1 MADSEAYF
9 KIMNYIERNPLAT
22 LSTVNDDGTPH
33 GAVVYIC
40 ALSNQT
46 VCFITKN
53 LTQKY
58 VNVTE
63 RPAVSLTIGNDAESS
78 TLQLTGQASVVD
90 NPELMETIL
99 KKITQVHAR
108 MAEWLPPLAKLRAGN
123 YAIIAVK
130 VTRAR
135 LGEFKGLDIGS
146 RHIFT
151 EI

>member
-1 MADSEAYF
+1 MSDSEAYF
-9 KIMNYIERNPLAT
+9 KIMNYIEQNPLAT

-33 GAVVYIC
+33 GAIVYIC

-46 VCFITKN
+46 VCFVTKN

-58 VNVTE
+58 INATE
-63 RPAVSLTIGNDAESS
+63 RPTVCLTIGNDKDSS

-90 NPELMETIL
+90 NPELMDTVL

-123 YAIIAVK
+123 YAIVAVK
-130 VTRAR
+130 ITHAR
-135 LGEFKGLDIGS
+135 LGEYKGLDIGS
-146 RHIFT
+146 EDIFT

>member
-9 KIMNYIERNPLAT
+9 KIVNYIEQHPLAT

-58 VNVTE
+58 INITE
-63 RPAVSLTIGNDAESS
+63 RPAVSITIGDDKDSS
-78 TLQLTGQASVVD
+78 TLQLTGQASIV
-90 NPELMETIL
+90 NNAELMDAML
-99 KKITQVHAR
+99 KKISHVHAR
-108 MAEWLPPLAKLRAGN
+108 MAEWLPPIAKLRAGN
-123 YAIIAVK
+123 YAVIAVK
-130 VTRAR
+130 ITHAR
-135 LGEFKGLDIGS
+135 LGNFKGLDIGS
-146 RHIFT
+146 RNIFT

>member
-9 KIMNYIERNPLAT
+9 KIMNYIEQNPLAT
-22 LSTVNDDGTPH
+22 LGTVNDDGTPH

-58 VNVTE
+58 INVTE
-63 RPAVSLTIGNDAESS
+63 RPAVSLTIGNDKDSS
-78 TLQLTGQASVVD
+78 TLQITGQASVVD
-90 NPELMETIL
+90 NAELMDTIL

-130 VTRAR
+130 ITHAR
-135 LGEFKGLDIGS
+135 LGEYKGLDIGS
-146 RHIFT
+146 REIFT